1 MFDYVGLPS
10 GPCKHLAYS
19 VLGPRLMAFPGI
31 RRQLPIDMNMFNSW
45 FRTLVGAPK
54 DLNRFVENQRSHRL
68 GFYHEALWHFF
79 LDSFPQFEL
88 IAHNLPIRD
97 ASRTIGEFDF
107 ILRNRQDGLIYHLEV
122 ATKYYLEHRHH
133 HQTFWIGPSLK
144 DRFDIKAKHL
154 SEHQINLS
162 ETLPGNQAL
171 AELGVLMPT
180 KVIAVGG
187 MLFYQHSRNDL
198 DPYTAPEH
206 SHAYHVSLDAFKRRH
221 DNAQWALVKRR
232 DWLAPLYKLRK
243 DIETFNGDEICNHLE
258 HEFDNDSQPVMIA
271 RIDRSEHHA
280 YYVRE
285 FERLFVTP
293 DHWCQNADQSLLS
306 EIGSTPTDN

>member
-10 GPCKHLAYS
+10 GPCKHLAYA

-31 RRQLPIDMNMFNSW
+31 RRQLPIDMSMFNSW

-54 DLNRFVENQRSHRL
+54 DLHRFIEHQRSHRL
-68 GFYHEALWHFF
+68 GFYHEALWHYF
-79 LDSFPQFEL
+79 LDSYPQFEL

-97 ASRTIGEFDF
+97 ATRTIGEFDF

-122 ATKYYLEHRHH
+122 ATKYYLEHRVNA
-133 HQTFWIGPSLK
+133 QTFWIGPSLK
-144 DRFDIKAKHL
+144 DRFDIKARHL
-154 SEHQINLS
+154 IDHQINLS
-162 ETLPGNQAL
+162 ETLPGNEAL
-171 AELGVLMPT
+171 AQLGVLKPN

-187 MLFYQHSRNDL
+187 MLFYQYPTNDL

-206 SHAYHVSLDAFKRRH
+206 SHAYHMTLDTFKRRE
-221 DNAQWALVKRR
+221 NQAQWALVKRR

-243 DIETFNGDEICNHLE
+243 DIETFSSDEIANHLE

-271 RIDRSEHHA
+271 RIDQSEHHA
-280 YYVRE
+280 YYVKE
-285 FERLFVTP
+285 FERLFITP
-293 DHWCQNADQSLLS
+293 NLWGKNADQSLMS
-306 EIGSTPTDN
+306 ESASTEGNI